1 MKQAGH
7 KIVVTPQENARV
19 LSEIDL
25 RLLPFLLLVYCLE
38 SLDKTALSYASVLGI
53 IEDTGL

>member
-1 MKQAGH
+1 M
-7 KIVVTPQENARV
+7 TPQENARV